1 MNSINDNIY
10 CIGNARAAIKSIINS
25 MRESDFV
32 RKVAET
38 FATRIFL
45 LGIGLV
51 TSIIV
56 TRILGP
62 EGRGFYAVATAI
74 GATGV
79 QFGNLGLHASNTYC
93 VARDRTL
100 LPSLLGN
107 TLIVSFVLGGG
118 GAVFAWMLFVLLPDL
133 APVKGL
139 LLFMALAWIPFGLA
153 YLLLQNLL
161 LGIHEVRAYNK
172 VELINNILAVV
183 LIALLIVSGFVT
195 VETVFLTSLIVL
207 VVSIALIL
215 YPLRKHINRFPTASL
230 TLFREN
236 IRYGIKAYL
245 AAFFSFLVLRADILM
260 VKYILDAEQAGYY
273 SLAVNMVDLVYMLPI
288 TAGTILF
295 PKLSAVQNLDDKW
308 SITKKVAGWM
318 LLIMLFIALFAAIL
332 ATPLI
337 KILFG
342 KQFIPAAPAFIW
354 LLPGIVMLSLASIIS
369 GFIASI
375 TIPNVVVIL
384 YFAVFIFNVVL
395 NFLLIPNFGIIGASM
410 SSTIC
415 YVLCFFGILSI
426 SRKVGR

>member
-1 MNSINDNIY
+1 MELNRDD
-10 CIGNARAAIKSIINS
+10 ARAAIKSIINS
-25 MRESDFV
+25 VRESDFV

-38 FATRIFL
+38 FATRVFL
-45 LGIGLV
+45 IGIGLV

-161 LGIHEVRAYNK
+161 LGVHEVRAYNK

-207 VVSIALIL
+207 VISIALIL

-236 IRYGIKAYL
+236 IPYGIKAYL

-295 PKLSAVQNLDDKW
+295 PKLSAMQNVDDKW

-318 LLIMLFIALFAAIL
+318 LLIMLFIALFTAIL

-375 TIPNVVVIL
+375 TIPNAVVIL
-384 YFAVFIFNVVL
+384 YFAVFIFNVLL

-415 YVLCFFGILSI
+415 YILCFFGILSI